1 MCGILGIFHIVG
13 KYETVRRLATKL
25 ASKLQHRGP
34 DASGIKL
41 YVRKNDSEKQL
52 PFSFNLNN
60 ICLFWNL
67 GNRAWCMEHNM
78 S

>member
-41 YVRKNDSEKQL
+41 YVRKT
-52 PFSFNLNN
+52 
-60 ICLFWNL
+60 
-67 GNRAWCMEHNM
+67 
-78 S
+78 